1 MATTTTT
8 TTLSMKLLIDTKK
21 NRVLFAEADKDVVD
35 FLFSLLALP
44 VATIVGKLGKESM
57 CGSFGNLYASVEN
70 LDYKLVL
77 PGAEKKALLQPTIVP
92 SAATTSTSSLL
103 LPAPSSERP
112 KSFFKCSRY
121 YNSICYEYVTDSSRA
136 SCPNCG
142 TKMTRALRYVPPP
155 AADGTGGG
163 QSAQMGSS
171 TGGATAKGFVQGVV
185 TYTVRDNLMVTS
197 MSTISSISLLN
208 TLAVTDFA
216 ALQEKTVQLGY
227 TEVIDHQLILIIIIA
242 GSFLE
247 V

>member
-1 MATTTTT
+1 MASTTTT

-44 VATIVGKLGKESM
+44 IATIVGKLGKESM

-77 PGAEKKALLQPTIVP
+77 PGAEKKTLLQPTVVP

-103 LPAPSSERP
+103 LPLPAPRPEPP
-112 KSFFKCSRY
+112 KSFFKCSESGDY
-121 YNSICYEYVTDSSRA
+121 YNARCREYVTDSSRA

-142 TKMTRALRYVPPP
+142 KKMTRALKYVPPP
-155 AADGTGGG
+155 PAAADGTGGG

-171 TGGATAKGFVQGVV
+171 TGGAIAIAKGFVQGVV
-185 TYTVRDNLMVTS
+185 TYTVRDNLVVNS

-216 ALQEKTVQLGY
+216 ALQEKTVQLSY
-227 TEVIDHQLILIIIIA
+227 TEVIDESII
-242 GSFLE
+242 S
-247 V
+247 

>member
-1 MATTTTT
+1 M
-8 TTLSMKLLIDTKK
+8 
-21 NRVLFAEADKDVVD
+21 
-35 FLFSLLALP
+35 
-44 VATIVGKLGKESM
+44 VGMLGKESM

-77 PGAEKKALLQPTIVP
+77 PRAEKKTLLQPTIAP
-92 SAATTSTSSLL
+92 SAASTSTSSLL
-103 LPAPSSERP
+103 LPAAPLSERP

-121 YNSICYEYVTDSSRA
+121 FDSICYEYVTDSSRA

-142 TKMTRALRYVPPP
+142 RKMSRALKYVPPP
-155 AADGTGGG
+155 AVGSRHWWAECADGRVVHGRC
-163 QSAQMGSS
+163 QRVRA
-171 TGGATAKGFVQGVV
+171 GVV
-185 TYTVRDNLMVTS
+185 TYTVRNNLVVTS

-227 TEVIDHQLILIIIIA
+227 TEVIDHQLILIIYA
-242 GSFLE
+242 HLRWLFSRVMVF